1 MVSCFAFFCLFVP
14 SHFLLQKIDIAEVLQ
29 PLFYLLDFMT
39 NTCKL
44 HFTAEILTR
53 EHLIDTIFWKAL
65 ALVSHHFVCMEI
77 FRKWRRWIGLKWNDD
92 IEDKENEMQRL
103 FGKGKDSSFVCN
115 IIKLLLVSANIANEG
130 LLFIPLISN
139 WAICCWKAIST
150 KISLVHMSY
159 KGQFYMKAK
168 WNSVR
173 NSFRGRTFEDALG

>member
-1 MVSCFAFFCLFVP
+1 
-14 SHFLLQKIDIAEVLQ
+14 
-29 PLFYLLDFMT
+29 MT
-39 NTCKL
+39 DTCKL
-44 HFTAEILTR
+44 QKYWHRNTS
-53 EHLIDTIFWKAL
+53 L
-65 ALVSHHFVCMEI
+65 AQFSEMLNKSFCTCFSLCCMEI

-92 IEDKENEMQRL
+92 IQDKENEMQRL
-103 FGKGKDSSFVCN
+103 FREGKDFLCN
-115 IIKLLLVSANIANEG
+115 TIQHFLVSANIANEW